1 MPALGTAAPFHEVRI
16 HPRTGAI
23 VPLNIGWLSPLTST
37 DDDWYD
43 PEELVVASQANFDGK
58 YGVRLA
64 GVPRNGSV
72 VVLDMTNP
80 SDPVQMTQ
88 VNATPGVGQFWVAEQ
103 SASADYGQVNVGF
116 GFIEVHSSL
125 NGITLEVHYQ
135 SIGSVL
141 SATVIDDKIST
152 EVTSQIDAASTS
164 LGNYAFEFANG
175 ADTDHDVTITIY
187 SPSGA
192 TSSITKQ
199 MDATWVEGTNAGGM
213 ESGQIMP
220 TSAVVKWIVITKD
233 SDPTVIDF
241 IGTPRTTLSAL
252 VVPAGWSKKCA
263 FDVFRMVT
271 DSSANFPLFQHSI
284 FAGVVLLRGTLAL
297 DLSVADQGTT
307 RTTRQAINVPDRVMA
322 LRRSHSSCGSTHIVK
337 VEALIHT
344 DQAPTISGAA
354 LYDHRGDSA
363 VASNALGAGQGVVYV
378 DASRQYA
385 TDSTAAST
393 SLYVQFYGWL
403 WRPV

>member
-1 MPALGTAAPFHEVRI
+1 MPALGIAAPFHEVRI

-43 PEELVVASQANFDGK
+43 PEELVVSSQANFDGK

-64 GVPRNGSV
+64 GVPRNSSV

-80 SDPVQMTQ
+80 SDPVQLTQ
-88 VNATPGVGQFWVAEQ
+88 VNSIPGVGQFWVAEQ
-103 SASADYGQVNVGF
+103 SASSDYGQVNVGF

-125 NGITLEVHYQ
+125 NGITLEIHYQ

-141 SATVIDDKIST
+141 SATVIDDKIEA

-164 LGNYAFEFANG
+164 IGNYGFEFMNA

-187 SPSGA
+187 YPDGT

-220 TSAVVKWIVITKD
+220 TSAVVTWIVITKD

-241 IGTPRTTLSAL
+241 IGTPRNTVSAL
-252 VVPAGWSKKCA
+252 VVPTGWSKKCA
-263 FDVFRMVT
+263 TDVFRMVT
-271 DSSANFPLFQHSI
+271 DSSANFPLFFHNI
-284 FAGVVLLRGTLAL
+284 IAGVVILRGTLAL
-297 DLSVADQGTT
+297 DLDVSDQGTSAT
-307 RTTRQAINVPDRVMA
+307 SRTAVNSPSRVMA
-322 LRRSHSSCGSTHIVK
+322 LYRARTTHGSDAEVLIRAT
-337 VEALIHT
+337 IHT
-344 DQAPTISGAA
+344 DQAPSDTAA
-354 LYDHRGDSA
+354 PLSTLRPNATLNFPAEGTVYIDS
-363 VASNALGAGQGVVYV
+363 
-378 DASRQYA
+378 SRTYT
-385 TDSTAAST
+385 TDSTQAST
-393 SLYVQFYGWL
+393 TIRIQIYGWL